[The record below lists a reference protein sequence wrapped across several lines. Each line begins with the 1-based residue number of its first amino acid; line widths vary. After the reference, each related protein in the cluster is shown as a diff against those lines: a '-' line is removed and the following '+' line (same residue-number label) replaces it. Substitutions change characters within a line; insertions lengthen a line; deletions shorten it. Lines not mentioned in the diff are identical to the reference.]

1 MKRAPLSERAGK
13 KAGESAEGG
22 DGGVGCAATFQEMA
36 LPTTEREN
44 TLIMPTPF
52 FSD

>member
-1 MKRAPLSERAGK
+1 MKRAPLAEGAGE

-22 DGGVGCAATFQEMA
+22 DGGAGCGGYFQEMA
-36 LPTTEREN
+36 LPTTEREK

-52 FSD
+52 FL